1 MRHTTCEL
9 ADGKTV
15 VTYSRRVES
24 TLDGGGT
31 KHRLVDFNYME
42 HASTQL
48 DLHEEVYPAGIWL
61 RSFDLLVEFFTVLC
75 GFVFA

>member
-1 MRHTTCEL
+1 MRHTTREL

-31 KHRLVDFNYME
+31 KHSLVDFNYME
-42 HASTQL
+42 NALTQL
-48 DLHEEVYPAGIWL
+48 DLHEDVYPAGISL
-61 RSFDLLVEFFTVLC
+61 RSFDLLVEFLTVLC
-75 GFVFA
+75 GLVFA